1 MAILVEEGL
10 HPNGT
15 DLVKEAR
22 LNPVARANA
31 EPQRMVRAIPLGE
44 DLAVIGLALEPMI
57 AEEDG
62 EQYFAAVL
70 SVIGGRES
78 KFVPTVPVKLV
89 LGELARLKLSDLR
102 EKLAQAIDGPKKEE
116 AQQ

>member
-22 LNPVARANA
+22 LNGVARANA
-31 EPQRMVRAIPLGE
+31 VPQQKVEFLPIGEGYAILG
-44 DLAVIGLALEPMI
+44 LTLEPMLD
-57 AEEDG
+57 ETREN
-62 EQYFAAVL
+62 FCAVL
-70 SVIGGRES
+70 TIVGGRQS
-78 KFVPTVPVKLV
+78 DLVPTVPVKLV
-89 LGELARLKLSDLR
+89 LGELGRISLADLR